1 MLTCEPER
9 EIIKTAD
16 LTTVQKRA
24 NMLMASSAQHVLLRG
39 GSRSGKT
46 TVICRALC
54 IRALK
59 AVSTHAVL
67 REKFNHLKHSIIFD
81 TMPKVLDLWFP
92 NVKVGLNK
100 SDWFHEFPNGSK
112 LIYGGLD
119 DKERAEKILGQEH
132 STMYLNESSQIS
144 FASRNKAVTR
154 LAQSSG
160 LKLKMLYDCNPPPKS
175 HWLYK
180 VFELKVDPLTGED
193 LKDPENYVS
202 TLLNPKDNAANLPP
216 ETIQLLENM
225 TERDRKRFLDGEW
238 AEAVANALWPE
249 NSIKRVSKPVSELE
263 WKQLEHRLRRIV
275 VSVDP
280 SGCDS
285 DEEVNNDEIGIV
297 VCGLLDDGTG
307 LVLQDETGYYT
318 PSNWAKASVDLY
330 YRWGADVILG
340 ETNFGGAMVV
350 SNIKAIDK
358 NVNVKKITVS
368 RAKHIRAE
376 PVANLYEEEKVKHL
390 GYHPELENELQQF
403 STSGYKGAKSP
414 NRADAAITGISEL
427 FNLNSDEKDIGVW

>member
-1 MLTCEPER
+1 MLTCEDR
-9 EIIKTAD
+9 QIIKTAE
-16 LTTVQKRA
+16 LTNVQHKA
-24 NMLMASSAQHVLLRG
+24 NNLMASAAQHVLLRG

-59 AVSTHAVL
+59 ATSTHAVL

-92 NVKVGLNK
+92 NIKVGLNK
-100 SDWFHEFPNGSK
+100 SDWFHEFPNGSR
-112 LIYGGLD
+112 LVYGGLD

-132 STMYLNESSQIS
+132 STIYLNECSQIS
-144 FASRNKAVTR
+144 FSSRNKAVTR

-180 VFELKVDPLTGED
+180 VFVLKIDPLTGEE
-193 LKDPENYVS
+193 LKDPHNYVS
-202 TLLNPKDNAANLPP
+202 TLLNPKDNAANLPK
-216 ETIQLLENM
+216 ETIELLENM

-249 NSIKRVSKPVSELE
+249 GSIKRIKKPVSHLE
-263 WKQLEHRLRRIV
+263 WKQLEHRLRRV
-275 VSVDP
+275 VISCDP

-297 VCGLLDDGTG
+297 AAGLLDCGTVI
-307 LVLQDETGYYT
+307 VLQDETGYYT
-318 PSNWAKASVDLY
+318 PANWAKACVNMY
-330 YRWGADVILG
+330 HRWRADVILG
-340 ETNFGGAMVV
+340 ETNFGGPLVV
-350 SNIKAIDK
+350 SNIKAADP

-368 RAKHIRAE
+368 RGKHIRAE
-376 PVANLYEEEKVKHL
+376 PVANKYETEEVKHL
-390 GYHPELENELQQF
+390 GYFPELENEMQQF
-403 STSGYKGAKSP
+403 STSGYKGSKSP
-414 NRADAAITGISEL
+414 NRADAMVTAISEL
-427 FNLNSDEKDIGVW
+427 FGLGVDEDKNIGVW

>member
-1 MLTCEPER
+1 MLTCDEPR
-9 EIIKTAD
+9 LIKTAE
-16 LTTVQKRA
+16 LTHVQKRA
-24 NMLMASSAQHVLLRG
+24 NELMASTAQHVLLRG

-59 AVSTHAVL
+59 KVSTHAVL

-81 TMPKVLDLWFP
+81 TMPKVLELWFP
-92 NVKVGLNK
+92 NIKVGLNK
-100 SDWFHEFPNGSK
+100 SDWFHEFPNGSR
-112 LIYGGLD
+112 IVYGGLD

-132 STMYLNESSQIS
+132 STMYLNECSQIS
-144 FASRNKAVTR
+144 FGSRNKAVTR

-180 VFELKVDPLTGED
+180 VFVLHKDPLTGED
-193 LKDPENYVS
+193 LNDPHNYVT
-202 TLLNPKDNAANLPP
+202 TLLNPKDNAANLPK
-216 ETIQLLENM
+216 ETIELLENM
-225 TERDRKRFLDGEW
+225 TVRDRKRFLDGEW

-249 NSIKRVSKPVSELE
+249 GSIKRIKKPVSDLE
-263 WKQLEHRLRRIV
+263 WKQLEHRLRRV
-275 VSVDP
+275 VISCDP

-285 DEEVNNDEIGIV
+285 DEEVSNDQIGIV

-307 LVLQDETGYYT
+307 IVLQDETGYYT
-318 PSNWAKASVDLY
+318 PANWGKACVDLY

-340 ETNFGGAMVV
+340 ETNFGGPLVV
-350 SNIKAIDK
+350 SNIKAIDN

-368 RAKHIRAE
+368 RGKHIRAE
-376 PVANLYEEEKVKHL
+376 PVAGLYEEEKVKHL
-390 GYHPELENELQQF
+390 GYFPELEAEQALF
-403 STSGYKGAKSP
+403 STSGYKGTKSP
-414 NRADAAITGISEL
+414 NNADACVTGISEL
-427 FNLNSDEKDIGVW
+427 FNLYADEKDIGVW